1 MPRLTRPQ
9 SLNTM
14 AEAAIRDAII
24 EAEFKF
30 GNQLCESRLSQM
42 LGISKTPVREALLKM
57 KAEGLIET
65 HSKRGTWV
73 FRVHPQD
80 IDALCEAREVLELA
94 AARMGIERRREVFA
108 DALAAL
114 VERMPDAVAHGD
126 FRGYQRMDA
135 DFHRIIVESSGNPYL
150 LEAYGQVSAKIAT
163 LRTRVHTLPDVM
175 ASSVKMH
182 RRIAELVRKG
192 DFDTLATTLS
202 AHVRNTGRHAK
213 AWLATQAEHEPES
226 RSE

>member
-24 EAEFKF
+24 EGEFKF
-30 GNQLCESRLSQM
+30 GDQLSESRLSLM

-65 HSKRGTWV
+65 HPKRGTWV

-80 IDALCEAREVLELA
+80 IDSLCEAREVIELA

-108 DALAAL
+108 KELAVL
-114 VERMPDAVAHGD
+114 VERMPDAVARGD
-126 FRGYQRMDA
+126 FRGYQRLDA

-150 LEAYGQVSAKIAT
+150 VEAYAQVAAKIAT
-163 LRTRVHTLPDVM
+163 LRTRVHTMPEVM

-182 RRIAELVRKG
+182 RKIAELVRKG
-192 DFDTLATTLS
+192 DIDTLAATLS
-202 AHVRNTGRHAK
+202 THVRNTGRHAK
-213 AWLATQAEHEPES
+213 TWLATQPELAS
-226 RSE
+226 K